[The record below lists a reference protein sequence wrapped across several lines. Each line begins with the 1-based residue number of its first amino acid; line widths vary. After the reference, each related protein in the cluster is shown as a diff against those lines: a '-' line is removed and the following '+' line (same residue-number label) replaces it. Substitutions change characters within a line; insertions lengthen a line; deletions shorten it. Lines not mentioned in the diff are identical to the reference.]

1 MKIKMSK
8 RKITLALI
16 LSFLVLGQKGYS
28 EPTIQELSDKIKEIE
43 NRLNEDYVKIGK
55 NANMNTNYGGI
66 SIGKDSYINNAGGT
80 GSKPK
85 GAIAIGEGATVHNY
99 IDQFGGIA
107 IGQNAYAESMIGRQ
121 EKAFAFNENIK
132 YNHLGFG
139 NTPKNE
145 YDHLI
150 TTLVIGN
157 NTYARSGGIMIGPHN
172 FRGKMG
178 DIDNISTD
186 TKEEKAKLGVGVLAT
201 TLGTNSFTN
210 GAFAST
216 TGAYSIITSRY
227 DGDNSN
233 YVSQNFGAV
242 INGSLNS
249 IESYK
254 SDSRYSG
261 IANSIVGLANRTSN
275 SNGSLIFGAGN
286 EITNSIEDISAPQ
299 WGLDSPNDLTEKLRK
314 IISDKKG
321 AGATL
326 AIGGGNKADYTKQVS
341 IIGTRNEVKGTK
353 DEETKLVS
361 VRGDNNLV
369 EKSKNIV
376 DGTNFHVI
384 GEGNIIQGF
393 NKDDSKR
400 NEFTNNNVVAFGNDI
415 VVSTDNS
422 VYLGMGSANSKEE
435 NTLWRANKQFDQ
447 SYNKY
452 AGFNNVGGIVA
463 VGSPE
468 LTRTIQNVGPGLISP
483 TSTDAI
489 NGSQLYNYIAE
500 KYITLQDGKGNSTKI
515 KLGDTLTLNGTT
527 VSVTVKPPVESENP
541 TTEPAPTPQP
551 TPMPQPKDETSKTK
565 EHTATFEVDYY
576 KKPEVDQMNA
586 NALSGVANAVAMA
599 NLPQVS
605 SYNDYRH
612 MVSAAYGN
620 YSGQSAISVG
630 LSGVSK
636 NNRVIYKLSG
646 SLNTRG
652 KVALGAGIGVMIG
665 KVETPIIEMP
675 TSIKEKLAN
684 SENERKEIQEQL
696 LQQKEVTNKQK
707 EMLDKQEAKI
717 NDLYNIINELQKQL
731 KKR

>member
-1 MKIKMSK
+1 MKIKISK

-16 LSFLVLGQKGYS
+16 LSFLALGQKGYS
-28 EPTIQELSDKIKEIE
+28 EPTLQELSDKIKEIE
-43 NRLNEDYVKIGK
+43 NRLNEDYIKIGK

-66 SIGKDSYINNAGGT
+66 AIGKDSYINNAGGT

-85 GAIAIGEGATVHNY
+85 GAIAIGEGAIVHNY

-121 EKAFAFNENIK
+121 ERAFAFNENIN
-132 YNHLGFG
+132 YNHWGFG
-139 NTPKNE
+139 NTPENE

-186 TKEEKAKLGVGVLAT
+186 TKTEKAKLGVGVLAT

-227 DGDNSN
+227 DGDNSD

-254 SDSRYSG
+254 SESSYSG

-286 EITNSIEDISAPQ
+286 EITNSIEDIFAPQ

-400 NEFTNNNVVAFGNDI
+400 NEFTNNNVVALGNDI
-415 VVSTDNS
+415 IVSTDNS
-422 VYLGMGSANSKEE
+422 VYLGMGSANSKDE

-452 AGFNNVGGIVA
+452 AGFNNIGGIVA

-468 LTRTIQNVGPGLISP
+468 LIRTIQNVGPGLISP

-551 TPMPQPKDETSKTK
+551 TPMPQPKDEISKAK

-684 SENERKEIQEQL
+684 SEKERKEIQEQL